1 MVFDFKKIETDPNT
15 AKLIQESPGI
25 FRVKGERIE
34 QIVRMTPM
42 SNREAIERIW
52 DILDK
57 IHILSKVEARLQENL
72 GINPDDVKIYIG
84 EQVFHYEQVRFRKSF
99 HR

>member
-1 MVFDFKKIETDPNT
+1 M
-15 AKLIQESPGI
+15 

-57 IHILSKVEARLQENL
+57 IHILSKVEARIQENPS
-72 GINPDDVKIYIG
+72 INPDDVKIYI
-84 EQVFHYEQVRFRKSF
+84 
-99 HR
+99 